1 MTTRT
6 PDRDLKPLIIAAL
19 GRAIPHLPSGRSED
33 EIEIRRVPSFPAA
46 SALDPSRPT
55 VILVDRVLLHTLGGD
70 MRPARDLAERA
81 ALVGVGD
88 PGDAEPPPNFP
99 IELLSGFLPGG
110 ASPGLVVAQLRGA
123 FRHAASLVAYRAL
136 RFQERERHR
145 ELAELTR
152 VGVALSTERDLLSL
166 LTLILSQA
174 RRITTSD
181 AGSLYLVERD
191 EEGHAHALRFKL
203 SQNETLTSVPLSEFT
218 IPIDNSSLAGYT
230 AATREPLVIPDVY
243 LLPEDVSYRLNRS
256 FDEKFGYR
264 TKSMLVIPMTTH
276 RDEIVGVLQLI
287 NRKRLMGTRLNT
299 PEAVDRE
306 VLPYDER
313 SVELVSALAA
323 QAAVSIEN
331 SQLYEN
337 IERLFE
343 GFVTAAVSAIESRD
357 PATFG
362 HSERVATMT
371 VTLARAVDRSGTGQ
385 YRGTRFS
392 ATQLRELR
400 YASLLHDFGKVGVS
414 EQVLVKEKK
423 LYSSDIEAIRGRFAV
438 LKSSAA
444 LEYERRRADWL
455 LRNGREGYDAL
466 VAELEARLRDHQAEL
481 DRFLAAVIA
490 ANEPTILSEE
500 AGAELAC
507 LSKRTFR
514 DIDGVER
521 PLLTE
526 DEVRFLTITRGNL
539 DEQER
544 REIEAHVT
552 HTFRF
557 LQQIPWTRELRDIPR
572 IAYAHHEKLN
582 GEGYPRGV
590 SGDEIPVQTR
600 IMTIADIYDALTA
613 TDRPYK
619 PAVPAERALDIL
631 RMEAK
636 QGMLDKDLL
645 TTFIESRVFALT
657 DPKNFGVYGLRTPG
671 GGVPIAGR

>member
-1 MTTRT
+1 M
-6 PDRDLKPLIIAAL
+6 
-19 GRAIPHLPSGRSED
+19 
-33 EIEIRRVPSFPAA
+33 
-46 SALDPSRPT
+46 
-55 VILVDRVLLHTLGGD
+55 ILVDRALLHTLDGD
-70 MRPARDLAERA
+70 LRPMRDLVERA

-88 PGDAEPPPNFP
+88 PGDAEPPPEFP
-99 IELLSGFLPGG
+99 TELLSGFLPGN
-110 ASPGLVVAQLRGA
+110 AAAGLVAVQLRGA
-123 FRHAASLVAYRAL
+123 FRHAASLVAYRAV
-136 RFQERERHR
+136 RAQERDRHR

-152 VGVALSTERDLLSL
+152 VGVALTTERDLLSL

-191 EEGHAHALRFKL
+191 EAGHPEALRFKL

-218 IPIDNSSLAGYT
+218 VPIDNSSLAGYT
-230 AATREPLVIPDVY
+230 AATHEPLVIPDVY

-276 RDEIVGVLQLI
+276 RDEVVGVLQLI
-287 NRKRLMGTRLNT
+287 NRKRMMGTRLTT

-313 SVELVSALAA
+313 AVELVSALAA

-331 SQLYEN
+331 SMLYEN

-343 GFVTAAVSAIESRD
+343 GFVTAAVSAIEARD

-371 VTLARAVDRSGTGQ
+371 VSLARAVDRGGTGQ

-392 ATQLRELR
+392 RTQLRELR

-423 LYSSDIEAIRGRFAV
+423 LYSSDIEAIRGRFAF
-438 LKSSAA
+438 LKRTAA
-444 LEYERRRADWL
+444 LEYERRRAEWL

-466 VAELEARLRDHQAEL
+466 VAELEGRLREHEAEL
-481 DRFLAAVIA
+481 DRLLSAVIA

-507 LSKRTFR
+507 LSRRTFR
-514 DIDGVER
+514 DIDGAER

-526 DEVRFLTITRGNL
+526 EEVRFLTITRGNL

-544 REIEAHVT
+544 REIESHVT

-590 SGDEIPVQTR
+590 RGDEIPVQTR

-619 PAVPAERALDIL
+619 PAVPSERALDIL

-636 QGMLDKDLL
+636 EGMLDKDLL
-645 TTFIESRVFALT
+645 STFIESRVYALT
-657 DPKNFGVYGLRTPG
+657 DPRSFGAYTLGTPRD
-671 GGVPIAGR
+671 GVPSLTD

>member
-1 MTTRT
+1 
-6 PDRDLKPLIIAAL
+6 
-19 GRAIPHLPSGRSED
+19 
-33 EIEIRRVPSFPAA
+33 V
-46 SALDPSRPT
+46 
-55 VILVDRVLLHTLGGD
+55 VLVDRALLHTLDGD

-88 PGDAEPPPNFP
+88 PGDVEPPPDFP
-99 IELLSGFLPGG
+99 GELLTGFIPGG
-110 ASPGLVVAQLRGA
+110 ASPGLVTAQLRGA
-123 FRHAASLVAYRAL
+123 FRHAASLVAYRAV
-136 RFQERERHR
+136 RSQERERHR

-181 AGSLYLVERD
+181 AGSLYLVEHD
-191 EEGHAHALRFKL
+191 DEGHPKALRFKL

-218 IPIDNSSLAGYT
+218 IPIDHSSLAGYT

-243 LLPEDVSYRLNRS
+243 LLPEDVSYRLNRT

-287 NRKRLMGTRLNT
+287 NRKKLMGARLTT
-299 PEAVDRE
+299 PESVDRE

-313 SVELVSALAA
+313 SVELVTALAA

-331 SQLYEN
+331 SLLYEN

-343 GFVTAAVSAIESRD
+343 GFVTAAVSAIEARD

-362 HSERVATMT
+362 HSERVAKMT
-371 VTLARAVDRSGTGQ
+371 VSLARCVDRNGTGR
-385 YRGTRFS
+385 YRGTRFTG
-392 ATQLRELR
+392 TQLRELR

-414 EQVLVKEKK
+414 EEVLVKEKK
-423 LYSSDIEAIRGRFAV
+423 LYTSDIEAIRGRFAF
-438 LKSSAA
+438 LKRTAA
-444 LEYERRRADWL
+444 LEYERRRAEYL
-455 LRNGREGYDAL
+455 LQHGRKGYDAL
-466 VAELEARLRDHQAEL
+466 VAKLDARLQEHQSEL
-481 DRFLAAVIA
+481 DRFLAAVIE

-500 AGAELAC
+500 AGAELAG
-507 LSKRTFR
+507 LARRTYR

-526 DEVRFLTITRGNL
+526 EEVRFLTITRGNL

-572 IAYAHHEKLN
+572 IAYGHHEKLN
-582 GEGYPRGV
+582 GAGYPRGV
-590 SGDEIPVQTR
+590 KADEIPVQTR

-619 PAVPAERALDIL
+619 PAVAPERALDIL

-636 QGMLDKDLL
+636 EGMLDSDLL

-657 DPKNFGVYGLRTPG
+657 DPRSFGVYTLGTPHD
-671 GGVPIAGR
+671 GVPVIGD

>member
-1 MTTRT
+1 
-6 PDRDLKPLIIAAL
+6 
-19 GRAIPHLPSGRSED
+19 
-33 EIEIRRVPSFPAA
+33 V
-46 SALDPSRPT
+46 
-55 VILVDRVLLHTLGGD
+55 VLVDRALLHTLDGD
-70 MRPARDLAERA
+70 YRAMRDLAERA
-81 ALVGVGD
+81 ALIGVGD
-88 PGDAEPPPNFP
+88 PGDLEPPPQFP
-99 IELLSGFLPGG
+99 TEALSGFLPGN
-110 ASPGLVVAQLRGA
+110 AAPGLVAAQLRGA
-123 FRHAASLVAYRAL
+123 FRHAASLVAYRAV
-136 RFQERERHR
+136 RAQERERHR

-152 VGVALSTERDLLSL
+152 VGVALTEERDLLSL

-181 AGSLYLVERD
+181 AGSLYLVERN
-191 EEGHAHALRFKL
+191 EEGHPEALRFKL

-218 IPIDNSSLAGYT
+218 IPIDNTSLAGYT
-230 AATREPLVIPDVY
+230 AATHEPLVIPDVY
-243 LLPEDVSYRLNRS
+243 LLPEDVSYRLNRT

-276 RDEIVGVLQLI
+276 RDEVIGVLQLI
-287 NRKRLMGTRLNT
+287 NRKRLMGARLTNA
-299 PEAVDRE
+299 EAVDRE

-331 SQLYEN
+331 SLLYEN

-343 GFVTAAVSAIESRD
+343 GFVTAAVSAIEARD

-371 VTLARAVDRSGTGQ
+371 VSLARAVDRGGSGQ
-385 YRGTRFS
+385 YRATRFS
-392 ATQLRELR
+392 RTQLRELR

-423 LYSSDIEAIRGRFAV
+423 LYASDIEAIRVRFAF
-438 LKSSAA
+438 LKSTTA
-444 LEYERRRADWL
+444 LEYERRRAEWL

-466 VAELEARLRDHQAEL
+466 AAELESRLREHETEL
-481 DRFLAAVIA
+481 DRLLSSVIA
-490 ANEPTILSEE
+490 ANEPTILTEE
-500 AGAELAC
+500 AGAELDC
-507 LSKRTFR
+507 LSRRTFR

-526 DEVRFLTITRGNL
+526 EEVRFLTITRGNL

-557 LQQIPWTRELRDIPR
+557 LQQIPWTPELRDIPR

-590 SGDEIPVQTR
+590 RGEEIPVQTR

-619 PAVPAERALDIL
+619 PAVPSERALDIL

-636 QGMLDKDLL
+636 QGMLDQDLL
-645 TTFIESRVFALT
+645 TTFIESRVYALT
-657 DPKNFGVYGLRTPG
+657 DPKSFGVYSLGTPG
-671 GGVPIAGR
+671 DGVPVVKV

>member
-1 MTTRT
+1 
-6 PDRDLKPLIIAAL
+6 
-19 GRAIPHLPSGRSED
+19 
-33 EIEIRRVPSFPAA
+33 V
-46 SALDPSRPT
+46 
-55 VILVDRVLLHTLGGD
+55 LVDRALLHTLDGD
-70 MRPARDLAERA
+70 LRPMRDLAERA

-88 PGDAEPPPNFP
+88 PGDTEPTSDFP
-99 IELLSGFLPGG
+99 TELLSGFLPGN
-110 ASPGLVVAQLRGA
+110 APAGLVSVQLRGA
-123 FRHAASLVAYRAL
+123 FRHAASLVAYRAV
-136 RFQERERHR
+136 RAQERDRHR

-152 VGVALSTERDLLSL
+152 VGVALTTERDLLSL

-191 EEGHAHALRFKL
+191 GEGHPEALRFKL

-218 IPIDNSSLAGYT
+218 VPIDNSSLAGYT
-230 AATREPLVIPDVY
+230 AATHEPLVIPDVY

-276 RDEIVGVLQLI
+276 RDEVVGVLQLI
-287 NRKRLMGTRLNT
+287 NRKRLMGTRLTT
-299 PEAVDRE
+299 PEAVARE

-331 SQLYEN
+331 SLLYEN

-343 GFVTAAVSAIESRD
+343 GFVTAAVSAIEARD

-371 VTLARAVDRSGTGQ
+371 VSLARAVDRGGTGQ

-392 ATQLRELR
+392 RTQLRELR

-423 LYSSDIEAIRGRFAV
+423 LYSSDIEAIRGRFAF
-438 LKSSAA
+438 LKRTAS
-444 LEYERRRADWL
+444 LEYERRRAEWL
-455 LRNGREGYDAL
+455 LRNGRDGYDAL
-466 VAELEARLRDHQAEL
+466 VSELEARLREHEAEL
-481 DRFLAAVIA
+481 DHLLSAVIA

-507 LSKRTFR
+507 LAKRSFR

-526 DEVRFLTITRGNL
+526 EEVRFLTITRGNL

-582 GEGYPRGV
+582 GEGYPRGIRAE
-590 SGDEIPVQTR
+590 EIPVQTR

-619 PAVPAERALDIL
+619 PAVPSERALDIL
-631 RMEAK
+631 RMESK
-636 QGMLDKDLL
+636 EGMLDKDLL
-645 TTFIESRVFALT
+645 TTFIESRVYALT
-657 DPKNFGVYGLRTPG
+657 DPKSFGAYSLGTPRD
-671 GGVPIAGR
+671 GVPSLSD

>member
-1 MTTRT
+1 M
-6 PDRDLKPLIIAAL
+6 
-19 GRAIPHLPSGRSED
+19 
-33 EIEIRRVPSFPAA
+33 
-46 SALDPSRPT
+46 
-55 VILVDRVLLHTLGGD
+55 LVDRALLHTLDGD
-70 MRPARDLAERA
+70 LRPMRDLAERA
-81 ALVGVGD
+81 ALIGIGD
-88 PGDAEPPPNFP
+88 PGDAEPPSDFP
-99 IELLSGFLPGG
+99 TELLSGFLPGN
-110 ASPGLVVAQLRGA
+110 AAPGLVSAQLRGA
-123 FRHAASLVAYRAL
+123 FRHAASLVAYRAV
-136 RFQERERHR
+136 RAQERERHR

-152 VGVALSTERDLLSL
+152 VGVALTTERDLLSL

-191 EEGHAHALRFKL
+191 ENGHPEALRFKL

-218 IPIDNSSLAGYT
+218 VPIDNSSLAGYT

-276 RDEIVGVLQLI
+276 RDEVVGVLQLI
-287 NRKRLMGTRLNT
+287 NRKRLMGTRLT
-299 PEAVDRE
+299 TAETVDRE

-331 SQLYEN
+331 SMLYEN

-343 GFVTAAVSAIESRD
+343 GFVTAAVSAIEARD

-371 VTLARAVDRSGTGQ
+371 VSLARAVDRGGAGQ

-392 ATQLRELR
+392 RTQLRELR

-423 LYSSDIEAIRGRFAV
+423 LYSSDIEAIRGRFAF
-438 LKSSAA
+438 LKRTAS
-444 LEYERRRADWL
+444 LEFERRRAEWL
-455 LRNGREGYDAL
+455 LRNGRDGYDAL
-466 VAELEARLRDHQAEL
+466 VTELSGRLRQHEAEL
-481 DRFLAAVIA
+481 DHLLAAVIA

-500 AGAELAC
+500 AGEELAC
-507 LSKRTFR
+507 LAKRMFT
-514 DIDGVER
+514 DIEGMER
-521 PLLTE
+521 PLLTDE
-526 DEVRFLTITRGNL
+526 EVRFLTITRGNL

-590 SGDEIPVQTR
+590 RGDEIPVQTR

-619 PAVPAERALDIL
+619 PAVPSERALDIL

-636 QGMLDKDLL
+636 EGMLDKDLL
-645 TTFIESRVFALT
+645 ATFIESRVYALT
-657 DPKNFGVYGLRTPG
+657 DPRSFGAYTLGTPRE
-671 GGVPIAGR
+671 GVPSIGD

>member
-1 MTTRT
+1 
-6 PDRDLKPLIIAAL
+6 
-19 GRAIPHLPSGRSED
+19 
-33 EIEIRRVPSFPAA
+33 V
-46 SALDPSRPT
+46 
-55 VILVDRVLLHTLGGD
+55 VLVDRALLHTLDGD
-70 MRPARDLAERA
+70 YRAMRDLAERA
-81 ALVGVGD
+81 ALIGVGD
-88 PGDAEPPPNFP
+88 PGDLEPPPQFP
-99 IELLSGFLPGG
+99 TEALSGFLPGN
-110 ASPGLVVAQLRGA
+110 AAPGLVAAQLRGA
-123 FRHAASLVAYRAL
+123 FRHAASLVAYRAV
-136 RFQERERHR
+136 RAQERERHR

-152 VGVALSTERDLLSL
+152 VGVALTEERDLLSL

-181 AGSLYLVERD
+181 AGSLYLVERN
-191 EEGHAHALRFKL
+191 EEGHPEALRFKL

-218 IPIDNSSLAGYT
+218 IPIDNTSLAGYT
-230 AATREPLVIPDVY
+230 AATHEPLVIPDVY
-243 LLPEDVSYRLNRS
+243 LLPEDVSYRLNRT

-276 RDEIVGVLQLI
+276 RDEVIGVLQLI
-287 NRKRLMGTRLNT
+287 NRKRLMGARLTNA
-299 PEAVDRE
+299 EAVDRE

-331 SQLYEN
+331 SLLYEN

-343 GFVTAAVSAIESRD
+343 GFVTAAVSAIEARD

-371 VTLARAVDRSGTGQ
+371 VSLARAVDRGGSGQ
-385 YRGTRFS
+385 YRATRFS
-392 ATQLRELR
+392 RTQLRELR

-423 LYSSDIEAIRGRFAV
+423 LYASDIEAIRVRFAF
-438 LKSSAA
+438 LKSTTA
-444 LEYERRRADWL
+444 LEYERRRAEWL

-466 VAELEARLRDHQAEL
+466 AAELESRLREHETEL
-481 DRFLAAVIA
+481 DRLLSSVIA
-490 ANEPTILSEE
+490 ANEPTILTEE
-500 AGAELAC
+500 AGAELDC
-507 LSKRTFR
+507 LSRRTFR

-526 DEVRFLTITRGNL
+526 EEVRFLTITRGNL

-557 LQQIPWTRELRDIPR
+557 LQQIPWTPELRDIPR

-590 SGDEIPVQTR
+590 RGEEIPVQTR

-619 PAVPAERALDIL
+619 PAVPSERALDIL

-636 QGMLDKDLL
+636 QGMLDQDLL
-645 TTFIESRVFALT
+645 TTFIESRVYALT
-657 DPKNFGVYGLRTPG
+657 DPKSFGLYSLGTPG
-671 GGVPIAGR
+671 DGVPVVEV

>member
-1 MTTRT
+1 
-6 PDRDLKPLIIAAL
+6 
-19 GRAIPHLPSGRSED
+19 
-33 EIEIRRVPSFPAA
+33 V
-46 SALDPSRPT
+46 
-55 VILVDRVLLHTLGGD
+55 VLVDRALLHTLDGD
-70 MRPARDLAERA
+70 YRAMRDLAERA
-81 ALVGVGD
+81 ALIGVGD
-88 PGDAEPPPNFP
+88 PGDLEPPPQFP
-99 IELLSGFLPGG
+99 TEALSGFLPGN
-110 ASPGLVVAQLRGA
+110 AAPGLVAAQLRGA
-123 FRHAASLVAYRAL
+123 FRHAASLVAYRAV
-136 RFQERERHR
+136 RAQERERHR

-152 VGVALSTERDLLSL
+152 VGVALTEERDLLSL

-181 AGSLYLVERD
+181 AGSLYLVERN
-191 EEGHAHALRFKL
+191 EEGHPEALRFKL

-218 IPIDNSSLAGYT
+218 IPIDNTSLAGYT
-230 AATREPLVIPDVY
+230 AATHEPLVIPDVY
-243 LLPEDVSYRLNRS
+243 LLPEDVSYRLNRT

-276 RDEIVGVLQLI
+276 RDEVIGVLQLI
-287 NRKRLMGTRLNT
+287 NRKRLMGARLTNA
-299 PEAVDRE
+299 EAVDRE

-331 SQLYEN
+331 SLLYEN

-343 GFVTAAVSAIESRD
+343 GFVTAAVSAIEARD

-371 VTLARAVDRSGTGQ
+371 VSLARAVDRGGSGQ
-385 YRGTRFS
+385 YRATRFS
-392 ATQLRELR
+392 RTQLRELR

-423 LYSSDIEAIRGRFAV
+423 LYASDIEAIRVRFAF
-438 LKSSAA
+438 LKSTTA
-444 LEYERRRADWL
+444 LEYERRRAEWL

-466 VAELEARLRDHQAEL
+466 AAELESRLREHETEL
-481 DRFLAAVIA
+481 DRLLSSVIA
-490 ANEPTILSEE
+490 ANEPTILTEE
-500 AGAELAC
+500 AGAELDC
-507 LSKRTFR
+507 LSRRTFR

-526 DEVRFLTITRGNL
+526 EEVRFLTITRGNL

-557 LQQIPWTRELRDIPR
+557 LQQIPWTPELRDIPR

-590 SGDEIPVQTR
+590 RGEEIPVQTR

-619 PAVPAERALDIL
+619 PAVPSERALDIL

-636 QGMLDKDLL
+636 QGMLDQDLL
-645 TTFIESRVFALT
+645 TTFIESRVYALT
-657 DPKNFGVYGLRTPG
+657 DPKSFGLYSLGTPG
-671 GGVPIAGR
+671 DGVPVVKV

>member
-1 MTTRT
+1 
-6 PDRDLKPLIIAAL
+6 LKPLLIAAL
-19 GRAIPHLPSGRSED
+19 GRAIPHLPAGRSGD
-33 EIEIRRVPSFPAA
+33 DLEIRRVPSFPAA
-46 SALDPSRPT
+46 TALDASRPT
-55 VILVDRVLLHTLGGD
+55 VVLVDRALLHALNGD
-70 MRPARDLAERA
+70 YRGMRDLAERA

-88 PGDAEPPPNFP
+88 PDEVEPPAHFP
-99 IELLSGFLPGG
+99 AEVLSGFLPGN
-110 ASPGLVVAQLRGA
+110 ATAGLVAATLRGA
-123 FRHAASLVAYRAL
+123 FRHAAALVAYRAV
-136 RFQERERHR
+136 RAQERERHR

-152 VGVALSTERDLLSL
+152 VGVALTTERDLLSL

-191 EEGHAHALRFKL
+191 EEGHPEALRFKL

-218 IPIDNSSLAGYT
+218 VPIDNTSLAGYT
-230 AATREPLVIPDVY
+230 AATHEPLVIPDVY

-256 FDEKFGYR
+256 FDDKFGYR

-276 RDEIVGVLQLI
+276 RDEVIGVLQLI
-287 NRKRLMGTRLNT
+287 NRKRLMGTRLT
-299 PEAVDRE
+299 TTEEVDRE

-331 SQLYEN
+331 SLLYEN

-343 GFVTAAVSAIESRD
+343 GFVTAAVSAIEARD

-371 VTLARAVDRSGTGQ
+371 VSLARAVDRGGSGQ
-385 YRGTRFS
+385 YRSTRFS
-392 ATQLRELR
+392 RTQLRELR

-414 EQVLVKEKK
+414 EHVLVKEKK

-438 LKSSAA
+438 LKSTTA
-444 LEYERRRADWL
+444 LEYERRRAEWV
-455 LRNGREGYDAL
+455 LRHGREGYDAL
-466 VAELEARLRDHQAEL
+466 AAELETRLRQHEAEL
-481 DRFLAAVIA
+481 DRLLAAVVA

-507 LSKRTFR
+507 LSKRMFR
-514 DIDGVER
+514 DMDGIER

-526 DEVRFLTITRGNL
+526 EEVRFLTITRGNL

-590 SGDEIPVQTR
+590 HADEIPVQTR

-619 PAVPAERALDIL
+619 PAVPSERALDIL

-636 QGMLDKDLL
+636 QGMLDHDLL
-645 TTFIESRVFALT
+645 TTFIESRVYALT
-657 DPKNFGVYGLRTPG
+657 DPKRFGSYSLGGTPES
-671 GGVPIAGR
+671 VSAVKA